1 MILLQLPLNLGNI
14 CFLIRRILTT
24 WNIYI
29 RCLELKKKKANP
41 RLQEG
46 RDFGALVIQDIQVHY
61 SNWDS
66 ENAAEG

>member
-1 MILLQLPLNLGNI
+1 MP
-14 CFLIRRILTT
+14 RV
-24 WNIYI
+24 
-29 RCLELKKKKANP
+29 KKKKANP